1 MKINCDRKG
10 HQMTHYAKNVE
21 KFFEKFSFSPTEIL
35 KSVITTV
42 KGIELTVPERRK

>member
-1 MKINCDRKG
+1 
-10 HQMTHYAKNVE
+10 MTHYAKNVE
-21 KFFEKFSFSPTEIL
+21 KFFKKFAFSLTEIL